1 MNMKAGAIVTVVG
14 SDQVG
19 IIAKVSGFLA
29 ERDANIVD
37 INQTVLS
44 GRFVM
49 MMSVDL
55 SKTQKNID
63 ELKQELTLLGDREG
77 LSINMM
83 HEDVFTAM
91 HRI

>member
-1 MNMKAGAIVTVVG
+1 
-14 SDQVG
+14 VG

-29 ERDANIVD
+29 ERGVNIED
-37 INQTVLS
+37 ISQTVLS

-55 SKTQKNID
+55 SRASQSLDAIKA
-63 ELKQELTLLGDREG
+63 ELATLGESEG
-77 LSINMM
+77 LSISLM
-83 HEDVFTAM
+83 HEDVFQSM